1 MHCSS
6 RQFLFVTLL
15 MGLVL
20 LHETRTAPFA
30 KVETAFASWLA
41 AYSPRPATAPLTVIQ
56 IADDD
61 LYVTPWPW
69 KPVDYSLFLNAALP
83 FQPSVL
89 AVEPVLAWPK
99 ETDGQPTL
107 HHQALRAPKLLLSA
121 EFGFPEDPALVQP
134 IQEVPVLRH
143 VEGKVNGLAEFPLVA
158 AQPGEELRHS
168 AALGFFG
175 TGPAGKG
182 ALRRA
187 PLLFRYC
194 GQVVPSFALQAAMLW
209 YGVTPEEVRVTVGRS
224 IDLGT
229 AARIPID
236 AAGTMQVDFSIPV
249 RRFSFPDLILSA
261 EQRGAGHVTAIPLER
276 LNHSLVLLT
285 RTDRGARD
293 LPLANGRAGSRG
305 DLAAA
310 AIATLQQK
318 RFPHQAPLAVSL
330 GLIAAGLGVG
340 WLVARAGRFAATVI
354 CFGGFALYLLGALGI
369 FSLWQVALPLGLP
382 AGLLAFLAV
391 FRQAE

>member
-15 MGLVL
+15 MGFVL
-20 LHETRTAPFA
+20 MHETRTAPFV

-61 LYVTPWPW
+61 LFVTPWPW

-89 AVEPVLAWPK
+89 AIEPVLAWPK

-121 EFGFPEDPALVQP
+121 DLGSREDSDLAAR
-134 IQEVPVLRH
+134 IEEVPVLRH
-143 VEGKVNGLAEFPLVA
+143 VEGDVAGLGEYSIVA
-158 AQPGEELRHS
+158 TKPGEELRHS

-175 TGPAGKG
+175 KSAAEKAPI
-182 ALRRA
+182 RRV
-187 PLLFRYC
+187 PLIFSYC
-194 GQVVPSFALQAAMLW
+194 GEVVPSFALQAAMLW
-209 YGVTPEEVRVTVGRS
+209 YGVTPEEVHVVAGRF
-224 IDLGT
+224 IELGT
-229 AARIPID
+229 AVRIPID

-261 EQRGAGHVTAIPLER
+261 EQRGSGHVTAIPLER
-276 LNHSLVLLT
+276 LNHSLILLT
-285 RTDRGARD
+285 RTDRNARD

-310 AIATLQQK
+310 AIATLQQQ
-318 RFPHQAPLAVSL
+318 RFPHRAPLAVSL
-330 GLIAAGLGVG
+330 GIVALGLVVG
-340 WLVARAGRFAATVI
+340 WFVVRASRLGAAVI
-354 CFGGFALYLLGALGI
+354 CVGGFALYLLAALGV

>member
-1 MHCSS
+1 MG
-6 RQFLFVTLL
+6 FVL
-15 MGLVL
+15 M
-20 LHETRTAPFA
+20 HETRTAPFV
-30 KVETAFASWLA
+30 KVESAFASWLA

-61 LYVTPWPW
+61 LFVTPWPW
-69 KPVDYSLFLNAALP
+69 KPVDYSLFLNASLP

-89 AVEPVLAWPK
+89 AIEPVLAWPK

-107 HHQALRAPKLLLSA
+107 HHQALRAPKLLLA
-121 EFGFPEDPALVQP
+121 ADFGFPEDPALVQP
-134 IQEVPVLRH
+134 LQEVPVLRH
-143 VEGKVNGLAEFPLVA
+143 VEGKVDALAEFPLIA
-158 AQPGEELRHS
+158 AQPGDELRHS

-175 TGPAGKG
+175 TGPAGNG
-182 ALRRA
+182 VIRRA

-209 YGVTPEEVRVTVGRS
+209 YGVTPEEVRVTAGRY

-229 AARIPID
+229 AVRIPID

-249 RRFSFPDLILSA
+249 QRFSFPDLILSA

-276 LNHSLVLLT
+276 LNHSLLLLT
-285 RTDRGARD
+285 RTDRNARD

-310 AIATLQQK
+310 AIATLQQQ
-318 RFPHQAPLAVSL
+318 RFPHRAPLAVSL
-330 GLIAAGLGVG
+330 GIVAAGLGLG
-340 WLVARAGRFAATVI
+340 LVIARASRLGAAVI
-354 CFGGFALYLLGALGI
+354 CAGGFALYLLAALGV